1 MVSAYI
7 FAGNLMSLFC
17 DFMDYQIVRFD
28 EKKRDRRKLR
38 ISACLVFFI
47 VKMCLLKYCLEIEL
61 EPELELT
68 TVESKRVRSDPIDEI
83 RQWSSQAAVGIRC
96 HHAAHLVDALAIPE
110 VDKLGKY
117 LDVEPLGEI
126 DEP

>member
-1 MVSAYI
+1 M
-7 FAGNLMSLFC
+7 
-17 DFMDYQIVRFD
+17 
-28 EKKRDRRKLR
+28 

-61 EPELELT
+61 ESQLELAA
-68 TVESKRVRSDPIDEI
+68 VESNRVRSDPIDEI
-83 RQWSSQAAVGIRC
+83 RQWSSQAAVGIRG
-96 HHAAHLVDALAIPE
+96 HHAAYLEDALAVPE